1 MMMEPPQ
8 GQQQFDPNQY
18 THIKPTRPRNN
29 KTLRMCPVCKKL
41 GYIYL
46 LDKNGT
52 KFIYYIH
59 YNEPPI
65 GLTILKG
72 KPIGF
77 RYRRCT
83 KGGKTYSTMEEAF
96 SEAEEENSRAQVK
109 QHRVRQIQHKGL
121 VFVPMGKRL
130 TICTKCNKP
139 GYKYKT
145 YFQHY
150 NEPPIGKVMLKGKE
164 IGDRYRRCYLTTQ
177 KVKQDNIDHVL
188 SSEANQRENSQT
200 HSILRA
206 DSILRDL
213 GKYIEESRSTLSKVR
228 DLGKY
233 IEESRSTLS
242 KEDEMGKDYKKMYWD
257 LIDMLSTIVEDTNR
271 YTFI

>member
-1 MMMEPPQ
+1 MMVAPQ
-8 GQQQFDPNQY
+8 GQQQFDPSQY
-18 THIKPTRPRNN
+18 PHIKPTRPHNN

-83 KGGKTYSTMEEAF
+83 KGGKTYSTMEEALA
-96 SEAEEENSRAQVK
+96 EAEEENSRAQVK
-109 QHRVRQIQHKGL
+109 QHRRRQIQHEGL
-121 VFVPMGKRL
+121 VFVPRGKRL

-139 GYKYKT
+139 GYMYTT

-150 NEPPIGKVMLKGKE
+150 NEPPIGKVILKGKV
-164 IGDRYRRCYLTTQ
+164 IGDKYRRCYLA
-177 KVKQDNIDHVL
+177 KENVKQDQDNIKRKANSVQVQKEKEK
-188 SSEANQRENSQT
+188 SSKDI
-200 HSILRA
+200 ILKK
-206 DSILRDL
+206 L
-213 GKYIEESRSTLSKVR
+213 GRYIEESGSNLFR
-228 DLGKY
+228 
-233 IEESRSTLS
+233 
-242 KEDEMGKDYKKMYWD
+242 EDDTGTDYKKMYWD
-257 LIDMLSTIVEDTNR
+257 LIDNLKNIVDNADG
-271 YTFI
+271 I